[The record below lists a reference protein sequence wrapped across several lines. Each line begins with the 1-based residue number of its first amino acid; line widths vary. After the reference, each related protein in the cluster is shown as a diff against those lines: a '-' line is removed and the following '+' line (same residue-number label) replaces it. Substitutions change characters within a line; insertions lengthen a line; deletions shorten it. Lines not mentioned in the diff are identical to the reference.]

1 MGPASKYLEAR
12 LQRRPFCSSAA
23 MPDLIL
29 ELKPNSV
36 AFAYAKQDIHHSCW
50 GSLGTLDY
58 FTIHAVLHTTQNCF
72 SDKYWTNPDS
82 PSKSWLLA
90 TKCIVTNSVTF
101 VFLKLWLLPESV
113 SGESHYFTMFFSTFQ
128 VCNMEKALRF
138 TVPLNPKQVQVC
150 HSHFLTPWLIRT
162 PAKVDETSPQ
172 LRVENPSYSAP
183 LGT

>member
-1 MGPASKYLEAR
+1 MPNKTYIIHVGALWAR
-12 LQRRPFCSSAA
+12 LTTLQYMQYYTLLKIVFPINIE
-23 MPDLIL
+23 LI
-29 ELKPNSV
+29 
-36 AFAYAKQDIHHSCW
+36 Q
-50 GSLGTLDY
+50 T
-58 FTIHAVLHTTQNCF
+58 VLQKVDF
-72 SDKYWTNPDS
+72 
-82 PSKSWLLA
+82 LA

-113 SGESHYFTMFFSTFQ
+113 SGESHYFTTFFSTFQ

>member
-1 MGPASKYLEAR
+1 MPNKTYIIHVGALWAR
-12 LQRRPFCSSAA
+12 LTTLQYMQYNTLLKIVFPINIE
-23 MPDLIL
+23 LI
-29 ELKPNSV
+29 
-36 AFAYAKQDIHHSCW
+36 Q
-50 GSLGTLDY
+50 T
-58 FTIHAVLHTTQNCF
+58 VLQKVDF
-72 SDKYWTNPDS
+72 
-82 PSKSWLLA
+82 LA

>member
-1 MGPASKYLEAR
+1 MPNKTYIIHVGALWAR
-12 LQRRPFCSSAA
+12 LTTLQYMQYYTLLKIVFPINIE
-23 MPDLIL
+23 LI
-29 ELKPNSV
+29 
-36 AFAYAKQDIHHSCW
+36 Q
-50 GSLGTLDY
+50 T
-58 FTIHAVLHTTQNCF
+58 VLQKVDF
-72 SDKYWTNPDS
+72 
-82 PSKSWLLA
+82 LA

-113 SGESHYFTMFFSTFQ
+113 SGESHCFTMFFSAFQ

>member
-1 MGPASKYLEAR
+1 MPNKTYIIHVGALWAR
-12 LQRRPFCSSAA
+12 LTTLQYMQYYTLLKIVFPINIE
-23 MPDLIL
+23 LI
-29 ELKPNSV
+29 
-36 AFAYAKQDIHHSCW
+36 Q
-50 GSLGTLDY
+50 T
-58 FTIHAVLHTTQNCF
+58 VLQKVDF
-72 SDKYWTNPDS
+72 
-82 PSKSWLLA
+82 LA
-90 TKCIVTNSVTF
+90 TECIVTNSVTF

-113 SGESHYFTMFFSTFQ
+113 SGESHYFTTFFSTFQ

-172 LRVENPSYSAP
+172 PRVENPSYSAP

>member
-1 MGPASKYLEAR
+1 MPNKTYIIHVGALWAR
-12 LQRRPFCSSAA
+12 LTTLQYMQYHTLLKIVFPINIE
-23 MPDLIL
+23 LI
-29 ELKPNSV
+29 
-36 AFAYAKQDIHHSCW
+36 Q
-50 GSLGTLDY
+50 T
-58 FTIHAVLHTTQNCF
+58 VLQKVDF
-72 SDKYWTNPDS
+72 
-82 PSKSWLLA
+82 LA

-113 SGESHYFTMFFSTFQ
+113 SGESHYFTTFFSTFQ

>member
-1 MGPASKYLEAR
+1 MPNKTYIIHVGALWAR
-12 LQRRPFCSSAA
+12 LTTLQYMQYNTLLKIVFPINIE
-23 MPDLIL
+23 LI
-29 ELKPNSV
+29 
-36 AFAYAKQDIHHSCW
+36 Q
-50 GSLGTLDY
+50 T
-58 FTIHAVLHTTQNCF
+58 VLQKVDF
-72 SDKYWTNPDS
+72 
-82 PSKSWLLA
+82 LA

-113 SGESHYFTMFFSTFQ
+113 SGESHYFTTFFSTFQ

>member
-1 MGPASKYLEAR
+1 MPNKTYIIHVGALWAR
-12 LQRRPFCSSAA
+12 LTTLQYMQYYTLLKIVFPINIE
-23 MPDLIL
+23 LI
-29 ELKPNSV
+29 
-36 AFAYAKQDIHHSCW
+36 Q
-50 GSLGTLDY
+50 T
-58 FTIHAVLHTTQNCF
+58 VLQKVDF
-72 SDKYWTNPDS
+72 
-82 PSKSWLLA
+82 LA